1 MPLIKGNLLRPT
13 VIDIGVR
20 IRLRE
25 EDHTAGRVPDIKIRL
40 TNLFKKNIE
49 ASGPNRLL
57 KQPIPSVDYSV

>member
-40 TNLFKKNIE
+40 TNLFKK
-49 ASGPNRLL
+49 
-57 KQPIPSVDYSV
+57 KH